1 MDKIKAFFQN
11 KWTQLVAWILLVLS
25 TIVLIIGGITAE
37 TISSGVAL
45 VSGIVL
51 AVTELVIFICKQLK
65 K

>member
-25 TIVLIIGGITAE
+25 AIVLIIGGATAE